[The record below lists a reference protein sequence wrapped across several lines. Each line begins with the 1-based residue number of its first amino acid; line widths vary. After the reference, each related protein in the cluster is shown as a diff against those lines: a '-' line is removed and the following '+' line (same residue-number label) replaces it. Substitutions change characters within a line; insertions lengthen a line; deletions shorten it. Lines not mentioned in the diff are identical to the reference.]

1 MHYIKRGPPLLAGLF
16 YFKDWCGYRE
26 RSALCHSHQKLLTL
40 SFALEALEQG
50 RQCLKVA
57 DH

>member
-1 MHYIKRGPPLLAGLF
+1 MHYIKRGPPLLAGLS
-16 YFKDWCGYRE
+16 YFKGWCGYRE

-40 SFALEALEQG
+40 SFTLEALKQG